1 LLPARGNVLQWRG
14 LLWTGGRMLQVN
26 RCEPIQLLLR
36 RGSDVQTLWWSDLR
50 AEIEGT
56 AAQS

>member
-1 LLPARGNVLQWRG
+1 LRRRVLRSK
-14 LLWTGGRMLQVN
+14 GGMLQDNGRKPVS
-26 RCEPIQLLLR
+26 LLLR